1 MLHFIGQI
9 LDIYN
14 EIYFVS
20 NYCRLSNSQN
30 LENSITKL
38 YFTSFK
44 VLAKH
49 LRYFQTYAFTR
60 QISFHLDKTFTA
72 TRRWLKYGSSQN
84 MVLVRRKSNFHYKHT
99 YFRLFFAH
107 QIILCYFQ
115 QPISLARS
123 LINCKCEHLAL
134 YARRSTKYVLNYFEG
149 FT

>member
-1 MLHFIGQI
+1 MQFI
-9 LDIYN
+9 LLS
-14 EIYFVS
+14 S
-20 NYCRLSNSQN
+20 NYCRLNSQKN
-30 LENSITKL
+30 FHGIIL
-38 YFTSFK
+38 
-44 VLAKH
+44 
-49 LRYFQTYAFTR
+49 FQMLCSVCQISMLLSDLCFLHVK
-60 QISFHLDKTFTA
+60 ISFHLDKTFTA
-72 TRRWLKYGSSQN
+72 TLRWLKYGSSQN